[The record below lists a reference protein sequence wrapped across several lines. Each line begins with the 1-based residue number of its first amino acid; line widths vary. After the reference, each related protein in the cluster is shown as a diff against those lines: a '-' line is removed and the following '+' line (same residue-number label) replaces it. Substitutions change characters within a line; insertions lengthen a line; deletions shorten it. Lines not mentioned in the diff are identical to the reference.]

1 MKELNRKVFKTIF
14 LILSL
19 FIVTGIVI
27 YNVSSYKKEYDNVK
41 RNLTFMEDRNNKKP
55 EGNPPEPR
63 DFNEDIP
70 DVIDREL
77 DNMMIMDYE
86 VYSVKLNNN
95 KIDRIIDHS
104 NNTSD
109 FDVKSIAKTIIVK
122 NKGLQI
128 GNLYINK

>member
-19 FIVTGIVI
+19 FIITGIVI

-41 RNLTFMEDRNNKKP
+41 RNLTFMEDRNISVP
-55 EGNPPEPR
+55 VGNPPEPKEP
-63 DFNEDIP
+63 NENMP
-70 DVIDREL
+70 EPKDREL

-95 KIDRIIDHS
+95 R
-104 NNTSD
+104 
-109 FDVKSIAKTIIVK
+109 
-122 NKGLQI
+122 
-128 GNLYINK
+128 